1 MNKAKTLKRH
11 LGNPRPFLSVAWD
24 SNDIPS
30 LVSVNPNIKWRDINW
45 KQVEVRVLKLRKL
58 IYKASSCGEDS
69 HGLKT
74 AKDLKAVN
82 FLNTL

>member
-1 MNKAKTLKRH
+1 M
-11 LGNPRPFLSVAWD
+11 
-24 SNDIPS
+24 
-30 LVSVNPNIKWRDINW
+30 
-45 KQVEVRVLKLRKL
+45 EVRAFKLRKL
-58 IYKASSCGEDS
+58 IYRASSRGEDG

>member
-30 LVSVNPNIKWRDINW
+30 QVCVNPNIKWKDIDW
-45 KQVEVRVLKLRKL
+45 KQVEIRVFKLQKL
-58 IYKASSCGEDS
+58 IYTDIIEVDHIVPRSVKI
-69 HGLKT
+69 GL
-74 AKDLKAVN
+74 L
-82 FLNTL
+82 